1 MMDKKENLLQKCQ
14 SCGKR
19 NFVTDNVTG
28 EIFCKN
34 CGYVIP
40 EQVLETN
47 LIPYD
52 IDKCKTGA
60 PTSLAKYDMGLS
72 TVIGPANQDA
82 TGKPLSTSMK
92 KHIKTLKLHD
102 NRSLS
107 NPSTERNLK
116 IAFNYLLKL
125 KDKIRFPDVVV
136 EDAAYIYRKA
146 VENNLIRGRSIFAI
160 ITAAVY
166 AACRNNGI
174 PRNLKDFAEVGN
186 IKRKDIARCYRILL
200 RELDLKVPIIDSI
213 QCIPRI
219 ANKIQVFE
227 KTQQY
232 AIKILKIVYENGMA
246 AGKDPMGLAAAAL
259 YLACVENGEGRTQRE
274 IAQSANVTEVTIR
287 TRYSDLKKTTKKIT
301 NFNRRESL

>member
-1 MMDKKENLLQKCQ
+1 MDKKENLLQKCQ

-47 LIPYD
+47 LIPYN

-116 IAFNYLLKL
+116 IAFKL
-125 KDKIRFPDVVV
+125 IS
-136 EDAAYIYRKA
+136 E
-146 VENNLIRGRSIFAI
+146 L
-160 ITAAVY
+160 
-166 AACRNNGI
+166 
-174 PRNLKDFAEVGN
+174 N
-186 IKRKDIARCYRILL
+186 IKDYKYLRKKTPISGKLIMFTGGFINKSRS
-200 RELDLKVPIIDSI
+200 ELKSL
-213 QCIPRI
+213 
-219 ANKIQVFE
+219 AENMG
-227 KTQQY
+227 
-232 AIKILKIVYENGMA
+232 AKIVSNIRKKKVYRERFS
-246 AGKDPMGLAAAAL
+246 
-259 YLACVENGEGRTQRE
+259 YL
-274 IAQSANVTEVTIR
+274 
-287 TRYSDLKKTTKKIT
+287 
-301 NFNRRESL
+301 